1 MSPHNT
7 FYLRVV
13 PGVFCLFVFMETCG
27 FVVDDTVAQ
36 DNYSQDLVTAFW
48 RSTSEEQRNKVV
60 EDLIKASPDAPT
72 LYRWLQAGPQF
83 SVDVETGVV
92 ERTRFNKSGM
102 EMPYVILI
110 PSSYTP
116 TKSYPVEF
124 ILHGGVGRKKWRK
137 GDTFWRG
144 GYDSLKHPDKIVVVP
159 AAWNAAYWW
168 QSEQAENLPEI
179 LKAIKQDYNVDDNR
193 VSLTGVSDGGTGAYF
208 FAFKQPTPWAAFLPY
223 IGNAAVLRNPQ
234 SGGGYRLYFE
244 NLLNKPLFIVNGE
257 KDPLYPVSS
266 VAPFIKVLVEA
277 RIKHTFVSIA
287 DGGHNL
293 NWMPGQ
299 AADIESFKKQNPRVP
314 LPDSIQWVAD
324 RTDIYNRNHW
334 LRIDAR
340 SGSGSPAVV
349 AATRKNNRVVL
360 DTVGVSALTL
370 LISPEQFDFEK
381 SFEVIA
387 DGKRIFAGEL
397 IFDKSV
403 MLDWA
408 AVDLDKSMLFAAEL
422 NLKIQPR

>member
-7 FYLRVV
+7 FNLRVV

-72 LYRWLQAGPQF
+72 LYSWLQTGPKF

-299 AADIESFKKQNPRVP
+299 AVAIESFKKQNPRVP
-314 LPDSIQWVAD
+314 FPDSVQWVAD

>member
-1 MSPHNT
+1 MSPHST
-7 FYLRVV
+7 FNLRVV

-72 LYRWLQAGPQF
+72 LYSWLQTGPKF

-110 PSSYTP
+110 PPSYTP

-124 ILHGGVGRKKWRK
+124 ILHGGVGRKKWRE

-144 GYDSLKHPDKIVVVP
+144 GYDSLKHPDKIIVVP

-168 QSEQAENLPEI
+168 QSEQAESLPEI
-179 LKAIKQDYNVDDNR
+179 LKAIKREYNVDDNR

-208 FAFKQPTPWAAFLPY
+208 FAFKQPTPWASFLPY

-257 KDPLYPVSS
+257 NDPLYPVSS
-266 VAPFIKVLVEA
+266 VAPFIKVLVDA
-277 RIKHTFVSIA
+277 GVKHTFVPIA

-324 RTDIYNRNHW
+324 RADIYNRNHW
-334 LRIDAR
+334 LRIDSRA
-340 SGSGSPAVV
+340 GSSSPAVV
-349 AATRKNNRVVL
+349 AATRKSNRVVL
-360 DTVGVSALTL
+360 DTVGVSAVTL

-381 SFEVIA
+381 PFEVVA
-387 DGKRIFAGEL
+387 DGKRVFAGEL

-422 NLKIQPR
+422 NLKIKPR